1 MIKKNSLV
9 RIGKGRKVYRVAK
22 VTDPAKSYPAGTAKY
37 ILSPD
42 AKHPDAAV
50 RVPDALHWYRRDE
63 LVEVTA

>member
-9 RIGKGRKVYRVAK
+9 RIGKGRRVYRVSLAGFDG
-22 VTDPAKSYPAGTAKY
+22 VTEKY
-37 ILSPD
+37 RLAAD

-50 RVPDALHWYRRDE
+50 RVPDAFAAYTADE